1 MTQNKESTKWF
12 SDRQELAVSRAI
24 GGRRTV
30 MSGAAK
36 FDKFVVDK
44 KMTYRV

>member
-24 GGRRTV
+24 GGRRTI

-36 FDKFVVDK
+36 FSKFVVDK
-44 KMTYRV
+44 K